1 MNGVIFVGLQASGK
15 SSFYLKNFYRTHI
28 RLSMDMLRTR
38 HRETI
43 LLDACLESKQKFVI
57 DNTNPTVE
65 EREKYIR
72 RLKSHRFDVIG
83 YYFQSSL
90 GECLKRNAM
99 REGKECIPDVG
110 LRGTYNKLELPK
122 YSEGFD
128 QLYYVYMTG
137 GGFTVE
143 EWKDEI

>member
-15 SSFYLKNFYRTHI
+15 SSFYLKNFHGTHI

-38 HRETI
+38 HREKI

-65 EREKYIR
+65 GREKYIR
-72 RLKSHRFDVIG
+72 KLKAHRFEVIG

-90 GECLKRNAM
+90 DECLRRNAI
-99 REGKECIPDVG
+99 REGKECIPEVG

-128 QLYYVYMTG
+128 QLYYVVMKN

-143 EWKDEI
+143 EWKDEV

>member
-15 SSFYLKNFYRTHI
+15 SSFYLNNFYRTHI

-43 LLDACLESKQKFVI
+43 LLDACLESKQQFVI
-57 DNTNPTVE
+57 DNTNPAVE

-72 RLKSHRFDVIG
+72 KLKVHRFEVVG

-90 GECLKRNAM
+90 KECLRRNAM
-99 REGKECIPDVG
+99 REGKECIPEVG
-110 LRGTYNKLELPK
+110 LRGTYNKLELPE

-128 QLYYVYMTG
+128 KLYHVAMTN
-137 GGFTVE
+137 GGFTVK
-143 EWKDEI
+143 EWKDKI